1 MARRPGNRL
10 IQSDAVSAGRAQAR
24 QAEAWA
30 QQEHARRGILPLTS
44 IQPRPGGDSRLLKP
58 DHILNLAESIVAVGL
73 VEPPTVDCRGRLLA
87 GAHRVAALRLLQAD
101 TRARVEMW
109 VKLTGATRNQPTP
122 KQQSDLNRLTVLT
135 PLGQQEIPVMILPF
149 DATQDPAMA
158 LAIETSE
165 NTQRRSYSKQ
175 EIMTLATRLKDAGF
189 VERQGRPRTGEKAL
203 RPALALV
210 LGKSDNTVRRWLG
223 VLQDTPKTCPNGQVS
238 ELRNLEKKLLRAVTS
253 YRQALVKR
261 EIDPKPELRKLLEK
275 IEALLKK

>member
-1 MARRPGNRL
+1 
-10 IQSDAVSAGRAQAR
+10 
-24 QAEAWA
+24 
-30 QQEHARRGILPLTS
+30 
-44 IQPRPGGDSRLLKP
+44 
-58 DHILNLAESIVAVGL
+58 
-73 VEPPTVDCRGRLLA
+73 
-87 GAHRVAALRLLQAD
+87 
-101 TRARVEMW
+101 
-109 VKLTGATRNQPTP
+109 
-122 KQQSDLNRLTVLT
+122 
-135 PLGQQEIPVMILPF
+135 MILPF